1 MVVRVEL
8 GLHRPRRALGENT
21 TTKTK
26 VPLLGDLP
34 IVGQAFR
41 TDRTTKSKTELY
53 IVVTPRIVHRVG
65 TQPGI
70 VPANAPV
77 YAPTTQTTLPI
88 DLAAPAP
95 R

>member
-1 MVVRVEL
+1 VRDGDSFVIG
-8 GLHRPRRALGENT
+8 GLTQDENT

-34 IVGQAFR
+34 LIGQAFR
-41 TDRTTKSKTELY
+41 TDRSTKTKTELY

-65 TQPGI
+65 THPGI
-70 VPANAPV
+70 VPSNAPV
-77 YAPTTQTTLPI
+77 YAPPTQTTLPI
-88 DLAAPAP
+88 NPAQPQP